1 MPIEASEPI
10 ISLVR
15 QQVVVERVR
24 EMILTGD
31 LAGGERLME
40 LTLSEQMG
48 VSRTP
53 TREALIILAEEGL
66 VQYRPNRGYVVR
78 DFTLDYIMNAYAVRE
93 TLEGLACR
101 LAAERGIEQSL
112 RGEFIAVLDE
122 GDELLSSGGLQDAF
136 KKPLREIN
144 DRFHRLIFQAA
155 NNPVLVQ
162 ALNTAN
168 NIPYSSSRVSHWYD
182 EGDPEGLFALRAFHT
197 QHRAIFRAICGGEG
211 YRAETLMRSHIG
223 SASEQMR
230 SHLGGT
236 SQAESSAA

>member
-1 MPIEASEPI
+1 MPYEAPEPI
-10 ISLVR
+10 VSLVR

-53 TREALIILAEEGL
+53 TRQALIILAEEGL
-66 VQYRPNRGYVVR
+66 VHYRPNRGYVVR

-93 TLEGLACR
+93 ALEGLACR
-101 LAAERGIEQSL
+101 LAAERGINQSL
-112 RGEFIAVLDE
+112 RCEFIAVLDE
-122 GDELLSSGGLQDAF
+122 GDHMLSSGGLKDEYR
-136 KKPLREIN
+136 KPLREIN

-155 NNPVLVQ
+155 DNPVLVQ

-168 NIPYSSSRVSHWYD
+168 KIPYSSSRVSHWYD
-182 EGDPEGLFALRAFHT
+182 EGDLEGLFALRAFHT
-197 QHRAIFRAICGGEG
+197 QHRAIFQAICGNEG
-211 YRAETLMRSHIG
+211 YRAETLMRSHVG

-230 SHLGGT
+230 SHLSRA
-236 SQAESSAA
+236 SQAECKTA